1 MTKTFFAEDELKSI
15 AQFYNVSYD
24 DLRAEQRLY
33 KITFDGRKEFNLST
47 STKFSFVTCDNE

>member
-1 MTKTFFAEDELKSI
+1 MTKTFLAEDELKSI

-33 KITFDGRKEFNLST
+33 KITFDGRK
-47 STKFSFVTCDNE
+47 